1 MSLTFVDTLIRVR
14 FSKLRVKT
22 VNVLVGFAL
31 LEEDPETI
39 SSEVSKV
46 PF

>member
-1 MSLTFVDTLIRVR
+1 LYFIDTLIRVGPA
-14 FSKLRVKT
+14 KAEVGT
-22 VNVLVGFAL
+22 VNVLVRFAL

-39 SSEVSKV
+39 SSAVSKV